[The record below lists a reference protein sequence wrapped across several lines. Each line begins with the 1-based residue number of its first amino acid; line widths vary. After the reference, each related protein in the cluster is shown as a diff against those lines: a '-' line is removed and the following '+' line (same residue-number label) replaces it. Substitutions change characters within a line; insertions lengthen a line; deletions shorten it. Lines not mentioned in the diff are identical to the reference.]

1 MSPREALQT
10 DPMQRLALVTAYEA
24 LEMSGFVPDRTR
36 STALSRVGTFY
47 GQTSDD
53 YRDVNAAQDIGTY
66 FITGGI
72 RAFGPVSTSPLL
84 PSSKFVY
91 GLTSQQQGRIN
102 YFFKFGGPSYSID
115 TACSSSLAAIQLAC
129 TALRNGECDTAVAG
143 GLSVLTSPDL
153 FSGLSRGQFLS
164 KTGSCKTFD
173 DGADGYCRA
182 DGIGS
187 VVIKRL
193 TDAELDRDNVLA
205 VILGAGTNHSANAIS
220 ITHPHAETQ
229 SNLYRQ
235 VLGQSGVDPLD
246 VGYVE
251 MHGTGT
257 QAGDGTEMRSVL
269 DVFGPERP
277 SRAEDNPLYVGAV
290 KVREV
295 QPSS

>member
-1 MSPREALQT
+1 MWV
-10 DPMQRLALVTAYEA
+10 DI
-24 LEMSGFVPDRTR
+24 
-36 STALSRVGTFY
+36 
-47 GQTSDD
+47 
-53 YRDVNAAQDIGTY
+53 AA
-66 FITGGI
+66 
-72 RAFGPVSTSPLL
+72 
-84 PSSKFVY
+84 
-91 GLTSQQQGRIN
+91 QGRIN
-102 YFFKFGGPSYSID
+102 YYFKFGGPSYSID

-173 DGADGYCRA
+173 DGADGYCRG

-220 ITHPHAETQ
+220 ITHSHAETQ
-229 SNLYRQ
+229 SDLYRQ

-257 QAGDGTEMRSVL
+257 QAGDGTEMRSVM

-295 QPSS
+295 QPSSI